1 MMGIGFT
8 IGFAQS
14 HFELGAIAGLMLLA
28 YGFLPVY
35 RKLRLYTLS
44 EYLGQRYGESS
55 RALYALIM
63 IVIMVFVQMVPG
75 LYIGSRSM
83 VHLLGT
89 EAGGEIAMTPYVIG
103 VVGLAVLAAVY
114 TIVGGLKAVI
124 WTDVV
129 QSVLLLAAGLTVSW
143 LVFTHPD
150 VGGWSGM
157 IALDNTLALENP
169 GTEKMQLYLPSNHP
183 DLPWSGA
190 LSGLLA
196 LHVFYW
202 GTNQFIVQRALSAVD
217 DRQARLGIVTAGF
230 FKLLIPFFAIGTGIA
245 AYYLFRANHLAPDSD
260 AAFAEAARLVV
271 PRGFGIVGLIGAGLI
286 GAILSSIDSMM
297 NSSATIL
304 TVDIYKRYLR
314 PDASDR
320 ELIRVGRL
328 SIVVFVTMAAL
339 LAALVLDP
347 NSKKPFFLTIVDY
360 QSHLIPGVLV
370 AFALGMF
377 WRGATGVGATVAIIA
392 GPLISLALDMA
403 YTNTASDWLVGV
415 FGQQLNMLHRVGAAV
430 ALTALLHAVVS
441 QFTYHDPEKA
451 KLTWTELGGHRPGA
465 LRRVATQIAGSIV
478 LFAAMAGMLISHA
491 AAWFTPTVAAVIA
504 SLWTFGLFVRGVWQ
518 DAQTA
523 RLSGEAARNPLADDR
538 LWAGVLSALA
548 IWMMFYFA

>member
-1 MMGIGFT
+1 MGEVATTLDIAVFMLMLVGVMAVGLVASRGESTIDDYFLASRGTRWWGVAGSIFGSNVSANHLVGMMGIGFT

-157 IALDNTLALENP
+157 IARYRKDA
-169 GTEKMQLYLPSNHP
+169 
-183 DLPWSGA
+183 
-190 LSGLLA
+190 
-196 LHVFYW
+196 
-202 GTNQFIVQRALSAVD
+202 ALSA
-217 DRQARLGIVTAGF
+217 
-230 FKLLIPFFAIGTGIA
+230 
-245 AYYLFRANHLAPDSD
+245 
-260 AAFAEAARLVV
+260 
-271 PRGFGIVGLIGAGLI
+271 
-286 GAILSSIDSMM
+286 
-297 NSSATIL
+297 
-304 TVDIYKRYLR
+304 
-314 PDASDR
+314 
-320 ELIRVGRL
+320 
-328 SIVVFVTMAAL
+328 
-339 LAALVLDP
+339 
-347 NSKKPFFLTIVDY
+347 
-360 QSHLIPGVLV
+360 
-370 AFALGMF
+370 
-377 WRGATGVGATVAIIA
+377 
-392 GPLISLALDMA
+392 
-403 YTNTASDWLVGV
+403 
-415 FGQQLNMLHRVGAAV
+415 QQ
-430 ALTALLHAVVS
+430 
-441 QFTYHDPEKA
+441 P
-451 KLTWTELGGHRPGA
+451 P
-465 LRRVATQIAGSIV
+465 
-478 LFAAMAGMLISHA
+478 
-491 AAWFTPTVAAVIA
+491 
-504 SLWTFGLFVRGVWQ
+504 
-518 DAQTA
+518 
-523 RLSGEAARNPLADDR
+523 
-538 LWAGVLSALA
+538 
-548 IWMMFYFA
+548 